1 MTRMTTSTPTGTH
14 PVVDARAGSAARP
27 SQPDAKPSMFKQPIA
42 VWAIAFACMV
52 SFMGIG
58 LVDPILP
65 AISKE
70 LDATAGQTMLL
81 FTSYLFITGIAMF
94 FTGWVSSRIGVKTTL
109 LIGLILIIAFATMAG
124 ASGSVGE
131 IIGFRAGWGLGNA
144 LFISTALSAIVGA
157 AAGGSSQ
164 AIMLYEAAL
173 GIGMAVGPLVGGLL
187 GSLSWRGPFFGT
199 AALMA
204 VGFIAIITLLRSPRK
219 GAGQPV
225 EKHKLTAGFVALK
238 DPALR
243 ALAFTALFYNFA
255 FFVLLAY
262 SPYPLEATAAKNGTE
277 FGAHELGLVFFGWGL
292 ALAVA
297 SVFLAPLLTR
307 SFGLRPVLFA
317 MLGLL
322 AVTMI
327 LAATFHASLVALIVF
342 IVIAGLFQGVMN
354 TALTETVMEATSL
367 PRSIASS
374 TYSGVRFIGGA
385 IAPAVAGPVADAV
398 GVGAPYWMA
407 VCTLVISIVVLAFAG
422 HHLATK
428 KPHESAVEEAEDIT
442 LGTD

>member
-1 MTRMTTSTPTGTH
+1 MSLSTSSTPQQGTA
-14 PVVDARAGSAARP
+14 PQGADSAPPR
-27 SQPDAKPSMFKQPIA
+27 KPSILKQPIA

-65 AISKE
+65 AISQE
-70 LDATAGQTMLL
+70 LDATPGQTMLL

-94 FTGWVSSRIGVKTTL
+94 FTGWVSSRIGVKKTL
-109 LIGLILIIAFATMAG
+109 MIGLVLIVAFAALAG

-164 AIMLYEAAL
+164 AVMLYEAAL
-173 GIGMAVGPLVGGLL
+173 GVGMAVGPLLGGLL

-204 VGFIAIITLLRSPRK
+204 VGFIAVMALLRGPQNAPTTGGKVS
-219 GAGQPV
+219 
-225 EKHKLTAGFVALK
+225 LTAGFSALK

-243 ALAFTALFYNFA
+243 VLALTALFYNFA
-255 FFVLLAY
+255 FFILLAY
-262 SPYPLEATAAKNGTE
+262 SPYPLESAAAAHGAE

-297 SVFLAPLLTR
+297 SVFLAPMLTR
-307 SFGLRPVLFA
+307 RFGLRPVLYT
-317 MLGLL
+317 MLVLL
-322 AVTMI
+322 AACMAVAA
-327 LAATFHASLVALIVF
+327 LAIDSLPTLIVM
-342 IVIAGLFQGVMN
+342 IVLSGLFQGVMN
-354 TALTETVMEATSL
+354 TALTETVMEATEL

-374 TYSGVRFIGGA
+374 TYSGVRFLGGA
-385 IAPAVAGPVADAV
+385 VAPAVAGPLSEAL
-398 GVGAPYWMA
+398 GAEVPYWLA
-407 VCTLVISIVVLAFAG
+407 VVTIAIAVLVLAIG
-422 HHLATK
+422 GRHLSGPAR
-428 KPHESAVEEAEDIT
+428 PHESAEGEAEAIAV
-442 LGTD
+442 GSE

>member
-1 MTRMTTSTPTGTH
+1 MSLSTSSTPQQGTAAQQA
-14 PVVDARAGSAARP
+14 DAAPPR
-27 SQPDAKPSMFKQPIA
+27 KPSILKQPIA

-65 AISKE
+65 AISQE
-70 LDATAGQTMLL
+70 LDATPGQTMLL

-94 FTGWVSSRIGVKTTL
+94 FTGWVSSRIGIKKTL
-109 LIGLILIIAFATMAG
+109 MIGLVLIVAFAALAG

-164 AIMLYEAAL
+164 AVMLYEAAL
-173 GIGMAVGPLVGGLL
+173 GVGMAVGPLLGGLL

-204 VGFIAIITLLRSPRK
+204 VGFIAVMALLRGPQNAPTTGGRVS
-219 GAGQPV
+219 
-225 EKHKLTAGFVALK
+225 LTAGFSALK

-243 ALAFTALFYNFA
+243 VLALTALFYNFA
-255 FFVLLAY
+255 FFILLAY
-262 SPYPLEATAAKNGTE
+262 SPYPLESAAAAHGAE

-292 ALAVA
+292 ALAIA
-297 SVFLAPLLTR
+297 SVFLAPMLTR
-307 SFGLRPVLFA
+307 RFGLRPVLYT
-317 MLGLL
+317 MLVLL
-322 AVTMI
+322 AACMAVAA
-327 LAATFHASLVALIVF
+327 LAIDSLPTLIVM
-342 IVIAGLFQGVMN
+342 IVLSGLFQGVMN
-354 TALTETVMEATSL
+354 TALTETVMEATEL

-374 TYSGVRFIGGA
+374 TYSGVRFLGGA
-385 IAPAVAGPVADAV
+385 VAPAVAGPLSEAL
-398 GVGAPYWMA
+398 GAEVPYWLA
-407 VCTLVISIVVLAFAG
+407 VVTIAIAVLVLAIG
-422 HHLATK
+422 GRHLSGPAR
-428 KPHESAVEEAEDIT
+428 PHESAEAEAEAIAV
-442 LGTD
+442 GSE

>member
-1 MTRMTTSTPTGTH
+1 MVGAEEAASSPTPE
-14 PVVDARAGSAARP
+14 PKASILR
-27 SQPDAKPSMFKQPIA
+27 QPIA

-65 AISKE
+65 AISSE
-70 LDATAGQTMLL
+70 LGATAGQTMLL

-94 FTGWVSSRIGVKTTL
+94 FTGWVSSRIGIKTTL
-109 LIGLILIIAFATMAG
+109 LAGLVLIIAFAAFAG
-124 ASGSVGE
+124 ASGTVGE

-164 AIMLYEAAL
+164 AVMLYEAAL

-187 GSLSWRGPFFGT
+187 GSISWRGPFFGT

-204 VGFIAIITLLRSPRK
+204 IGFVAIIALLRNPKKTSS
-219 GAGQPV
+219 QPV
-225 EKHKLTAGFVALK
+225 EKHALTAGFKALK

-243 ALAFTALFYNFA
+243 VLAFTALFYNFA

-262 SPYPLEATAAKNGTE
+262 SPYPLEAAAAKSGTE
-277 FGAHELGLVFFGWGL
+277 FGAHELGFVFFGWGV

-297 SVFLAPLLTR
+297 SVFLAPVLTR
-307 SFGLRPVLFA
+307 RFGLRPVLFT

-322 AVTMI
+322 AVTMAC
-327 LAATFHASLVALIVF
+327 AAVWHESVVALIVF

-385 IAPAVAGPVADAV
+385 VAPAVAGPLSDTV
-398 GVGAPYWMA
+398 GAGAPYWTA
-407 VCTLVISIVVLAFAG
+407 VLTLAVSIIVLAFGG
-422 HHLATK
+422 HRLAKVTR
-428 KPHESAVEEAEDIT
+428 PHETAEAEAEAIT
-442 LGTD
+442 RGAD